1 MPIPGLLRK
10 KHHIKTWKDIRRSPR
25 QQRRLWKNRDDLKNM
40 SFLRRIAANWLPILI
55 ILFLLL
61 GIGMVGTFA
70 WFSRDLPNPDKVI
83 DRSLAQ
89 STKIYAR
96 DGTTL
101 LYEVHGDIKRTVIN
115 LEDIPDHAKWATIVV
130 EDKHFFTHS
139 GYSLTG
145 IVKAICYEAFG
156 GLGGLCP
163 QRGGSTITQQFVKN
177 AILTNE
183 KSYTRKIR
191 ELILAYQIERKFSK
205 DQILTM
211 YFNEIPY
218 GSSAYGIEAAAQTYL
233 GKSAKDL
240 TIAEGALLAALPQS
254 PTYYFNNQDD
264 WMARQQLIITLLEHE
279 GYISEEE
286 RDIALAEEIT
296 IHSIQSNIRA
306 PHFVFYVREYLANRY
321 GEKVIEQG
329 GLKVT
334 TTLDI
339 THQDA
344 AEQAVV
350 SGVERNERYDASN
363 AALVSIDTK
372 TGQVLAM
379 VGSKDYFD
387 ESIDGNVNVVLR
399 ERQPGSSFKPIVYA
413 TAFKEGYTPDTILFD
428 LVTKFK
434 TDLKDYEPK
443 NYDLQE
449 HGPVTMRQ
457 ALAGSLNIPAVK
469 TLYLV
474 GVEDALDTAR
484 DLGYT
489 TFNDPSRYGLALVL
503 GGGEVRLLDHVSAFA
518 TFAREGIRHP
528 VTPIMS
534 IEDKDGKVL
543 DEYKDSENRVMD
555 EKVVRLLNNILS
567 DDGARAYVFGSRS
580 KLTLPDRPVAAKTG
594 TTNDYRD
601 AWTLGYTPSLA
612 AGVWVGNNDN
622 SEMRRGAA
630 GAVVAAPIWNEYMR
644 AVLDGT
650 VVETFKSPDFINV
663 SKPILKGEVEG
674 EEIIKVDRI
683 TEKRIPST
691 CIDTYP
697 KEYITEKTFKNVH
710 SILHYVDKDDP
721 RGPVPE
727 NPEADPQYERF
738 EEPVQRWAQE
748 NGFLTT
754 YPLDEDCD
762 LRNED
767 QMPGVRILTPTVG
780 QDIAT
785 QSITVQIK
793 YAGPRAFLRAE
804 YFIDTIK
811 ISESTKLLSVLDL
824 STLTTGFHTL
834 NVVVYD
840 SVENTNSSSIDFNF
854 TKTPATTE
862 PTDL

>member
-1 MPIPGLLRK
+1 LK
-10 KHHIKTWKDIRRSPR
+10 
-25 QQRRLWKNRDDLKNM
+25 RL
-40 SFLRRIAANWLPILI
+40 AANWLPILI
-55 ILFLLL
+55 ILILLI

-115 LEDIPDHAKWATIVV
+115 LEDIPEHAKWATIVV
-130 EDKHFFTHS
+130 EDKHFFSHS
-139 GYSLTG
+139 GAISCSSSEIYPSFTG
-145 IVKAICYEAFG
+145 IVKAICHEAFG
-156 GLGGLCP
+156 SLGGICP

-205 DQILTM
+205 DQILKM

-264 WMARQQLIITLLEHE
+264 WIARQQMIINLLENE

-286 RDIALAEEIT
+286 HEIALAEEIS

-350 SGVERNERYDASN
+350 NGVERNESYNASN

-399 ERQPGSSFKPIVYA
+399 ERQPGSSFKPIVYV

-449 HGPVTMRQ
+449 RGPVTIRQ

-469 TLYLV
+469 ALYLV
-474 GVEDALDTAR
+474 GVEDVLDTAR

-489 TFNDPSRYGLALVL
+489 TLNDPSRYGLALVL

-518 TFAREGIRHP
+518 TLAREGVRHP

-534 IEDKDGKVL
+534 IEDKDGKTL
-543 DEYKDSENRVMD
+543 DEYKDNETRVMD

-567 DDGARAYVFGSRS
+567 DDGARAYVFGSGS
-580 KLTLPDRPVAAKTG
+580 KLTLPGRPVAAKTG

-601 AWTLGYTPSLA
+601 AWTIGYTPSLA

-630 GAVVAAPIWNEYMR
+630 GSVVAAPIWNEYMR

-650 VVETFKSPDFINV
+650 VVETFKNPDYINV

-674 EEIIKVDRI
+674 EEIIKVDKI

-691 CIDTYP
+691 CIDEYP
-697 KEYITEKTFKNVH
+697 KEYIAEKTIKNVH
-710 SILHYVDKDDP
+710 SILHYVDKDNP

-727 NPEADPQYERF
+727 NPEVDPQYERF
-738 EEPVQRWAQE
+738 EEPVLRWVEE
-748 NGFLTT
+748 NGFLTA
-754 YPLDEDCD
+754 YPLDEDCG
-762 LRNED
+762 LRDED
-767 QMPGVRILTPTVG
+767 QMPGVRILTPAVG
-780 QDIAT
+780 GDIAT
-785 QSITVQIK
+785 QSMTVQIK
-793 YAGPRAFLRAE
+793 YAGPRTLLRAE

-811 ISESTKLLSVLDL
+811 ISESTKLSSVLDL

-840 SVENTNSSSIDFNF
+840 TVENTNSASIDFNY
-854 TKTPATTE
+854 TGTPVTTE
-862 PTDL
+862 PIDS